1 MTESEGEMEA
11 TGLAPADKAAYA
23 LARATG
29 TLPDGAARL
38 AAEIGAVGVATVLA
52 RGNRTAVRRGATAA
66 LGAMRPRPADWYAFD
81 VKDQDTPDW
90 YPQGLTGDDDSGSAG
105 VPVFVVSWYFKPEPP
120 VTQRGVR
127 VTFLSP
133 RTLKYQHA
141 LLVEARPDGSYRP
154 IDIHAGGI
162 AWYGDLLYVADT
174 FHGLRVFD
182 TRHILDLRTAQKDLG
197 DPARIGRHG
206 GRLHAFGYRYVI
218 PQTDAWRLLQQG
230 PRFSFAAID
239 RSTAPHALV
248 CGEYA
253 DVRRDRLVARWDLA
267 EDGVLADGAPRD
279 AHVLGHPKIQGA
291 LSRGGTWYL
300 SQAADSRTNGRLV
313 VQGDGDP
320 VIRPFPIG
328 PEDLTVQ
335 DGRLWS
341 VTEFRNKRVVFG
353 VAL

>member
-1 MTESEGEMEA
+1 MTESEGEMAA
-11 TGLAPADKAAYA
+11 TGLVPADTAGYA
-23 LARATG
+23 LTRATG
-29 TLPDGAARL
+29 TLPEGAAKL
-38 AAEIGAVGVATVLA
+38 ATEIGAVSVATVLR

-81 VKDQDTPDW
+81 AKDQDTPDW
-90 YPQGLTGDDDSGSAG
+90 YPQGLTGDEDSGAAG

-120 VTQRGVR
+120 VAERGVR

-133 RTLKYQHA
+133 RSLKYQHA
-141 LLVEARPDGSYRP
+141 LLVEAKPDGSYMP
-154 IDIHAGGI
+154 LDIHAGGI

-174 FHGLRVFD
+174 FRGLRVFD

-197 DPARIGRHG
+197 DPTRIGRHA

-218 PQTDAWRLLQQG
+218 PQTDAWRLVQEG
-230 PRFSFAAID
+230 CRFSFAAID
-239 RSTAPHALV
+239 RTTAPHALV
-248 CGEYA
+248 SGEYA
-253 DVRRDRLVARWDLA
+253 DASRDRLVVRWDLA
-267 EDGVLADGAPRD
+267 EDGTLADGTPRD
-279 AHVLGHPKIQGA
+279 AHVLGHAKIQGA
-291 LSRGGTWYL
+291 LSSGGTWYL
-300 SQAADSRTNGRLV
+300 SQAADARTNGRLV

-335 DGRLWS
+335 GGRLWS

-353 VAL
+353 VSL